1 MKNQITLTENNLIIT
16 EDVDNLRTPSIF
28 DGSDDND
35 NWDLLPKFS
44 YEDIFIES
52 KVQSFSENN
61 TWKNRENKDNSW
73 NYVKSTLDSS
83 SWKGES
89 YAFDFSN
96 KSSDKQI
103 DQIYEDQLQKES
115 SHCILSS
122 KNKNLKLSKQS
133 CFSNSDFYEHY
144 NKMEES
150 NSLIQ
155 RSDFQNEFDNSDVNS
170 LNNWNLSDLWIADY
184 INNVIENGMKWLK
197 TKPGRPKH
205 TFDTSYSTIT
215 RFFENYVE
223 SLQSLIESNY
233 SMKRSDT
240 FRFTI
245 FSYLKKLPIKLRE
258 IWCSVSDPKSKWFD
272 VYLDAFLSPFVNC
285 FLPFFN
291 DKEVNCSKLELFLHF
306 IWIWFPEDKCLQVLE
321 KINLEGPLEK
331 LVIDK
336 IKINLQLRKGKSK
349 KDITAFITNNQWF
362 RIYSSHLLRM
372 IDSSNFE
379 DLASLMI
386 NDFIVD
392 I

>member
-1 MKNQITLTENNLIIT
+1 MKNQITLTESNLLIT
-16 EDVDNLRTPSIF
+16 EDAENLRTPSVF

-44 YEDIFIES
+44 YDDIFLEG
-52 KVQSFSENN
+52 KVQSLAENN
-61 TWKNRENKDNSW
+61 TWKSRESKDNSW

-83 SWKGES
+83 SWKGENYS
-89 YAFDFSN
+89 FDLNN
-96 KSSDKQI
+96 KFSDKQI
-103 DQIYEDQLQKES
+103 PQIQENQLQNES
-115 SHCILSS
+115 SDCILISEKINS
-122 KNKNLKLSKQS
+122 EKQPKIY
-133 CFSNSDFYEHY
+133 FSGSDFYGED
-144 NKMEES
+144 NKIEGS
-150 NSLIQ
+150 NIMIHK
-155 RSDFQNEFDNSDVNS
+155 SDFQHVFDNSDVDS
-170 LNNWNLSDLWIADY
+170 FNNWNLADLWIVDY
-184 INNVIENGMKWLK
+184 INNVIENGMKSLR

-205 TFDTSYSTIT
+205 TFDTSQTTIT

-233 SMKRSDT
+233 SVKRSDT

-291 DKEVNCSKLELFLHF
+291 DYEVNCSKLEMFLHF
-306 IWIWFPEDKCLQVLE
+306 IWIWFPEDKWIQVLD

-336 IKINLQLRKGKSK
+336 VKINLQLRKGKSK
-349 KDITAFITNNQWF
+349 KDITAFITNNPWF

-372 IDSSNFE
+372 LDTTKFE
-379 DLASLMI
+379 DLANLMI
-386 NDFIVD
+386 KDFIVD
-392 I
+392 